1 MCSILF
7 INGLKIV
14 LNNGVHVTSV
24 HVYLRG
30 SEDTLKSHFVKNI
43 YNAVLK
49 ILHFN
54 YKDPET
60 PTSLL
65 PGLTWI
71 SAANIG
77 ETIIHS
83 ALGVTEK
90 VFCFKWHVKSFFKK

>member
-1 MCSILF
+1 M
-7 INGLKIV
+7 
-14 LNNGVHVTSV
+14 SV

-65 PGLTWI
+65 PGLT
-71 SAANIG
+71 
-77 ETIIHS
+77 
-83 ALGVTEK
+83 
-90 VFCFKWHVKSFFKK
+90 